1 MNLFLVSTLVLTSII
16 IGLIATWRSTKQ
28 QLQEAKKQLEGF
40 KHMSNQAFDP
50 NSLIKL
56 QNRFSELEKK
66 VQENIEKEDKEFNTL
81 WAELENLRSEML
93 EQINAG
99 ITLHSWHSLLT
110 ERIPNILDLKTNI
123 KTLMA
128 LDKDLAGQFRLS
140 LPAYLIND
148 NMLAGLLDFARLPY
162 ERINWMELI
171 ILPVNAQLESQE
183 QEALAEEFQKF
194 LLLIGYDWISPT
206 IGELYRPDQHE
217 VVEQRLS
224 SSARG
229 TILLVKSRGYLYQNQ
244 ILRKS
249 KVVISAGQN

>member
-1 MNLFLVSTLVLTSII
+1 MNPFLFLTLVLASIV
-16 IGLIATWRSTKQ
+16 IGLIATWRSTKR
-28 QLQEAKKQLEGF
+28 QLQEAKNQLESF
-40 KHMSNQAFDP
+40 KNMPNQAFDP

-66 VQENIEKEDKEFNTL
+66 LQETIEKEDKEFNTL

-99 ITLHSWHSLLT
+99 ITLNSWHTLLT
-110 ERIPNILDLKTNI
+110 ERIPNFIELKNKIKSIMSLDTE
-123 KTLMA
+123 
-128 LDKDLAGQFRLS
+128 LAGQFRLS

-148 NMLAGLLDFARLPY
+148 NMLAGLLDFAKLPY
-162 ERINWMELI
+162 ERINWLELV
-171 ILPVNAQLESQE
+171 ILPINAQLEPQE
-183 QEALAEEFQKF
+183 QEALAQEFQK
-194 LLLIGYDWISPT
+194 LLLIIGYDWILPSV
-206 IGELYRPDQHE
+206 GEPYRPDQHE

-224 SSARG
+224 ASARG

-244 ILRKS
+244 VLRKS